1 MQHVLGFRVL
11 VHSQVL
17 SLPTTHPPMSRLDVT
32 PAIITVRNS
41 GSTASAA
48 PVNTNDG
55 FVGFDSE
62 KLKTAG
68 TSTILPPVWDAG
80 EELHVHMVVVALMIA
95 CSRRTI
101 LVFGPYII
109 PSSTKDRHIYVSDS
123 CSGQTM
129 EEKIGEE
136 GKCQRR
142 TETKRFSRWVEH
154 IGNTIASLKRVPRL
168 SKSVCSTPVYILIPA
183 GTEDNNELCT
193 HIPGPACA
201 STTGNIEAGP
211 GEGYVHIHRG
221 VHGDDTDDLPAAT
234 YTWLNPAAEVFIG
247 RPTLL

>member
-32 PAIITVRNS
+32 PITTVRNS
-41 GSTASAA
+41 VSTASAA

-101 LVFGPYII
+101 LVFGPYTI
-109 PSSTKDRHIYVSDS
+109 PSSTKDRTCHIYVSDS

-142 TETKRFSRWVEH
+142 MKR
-154 IGNTIASLKRVPRL
+154 KD
-168 SKSVCSTPVYILIPA
+168 SV
-183 GTEDNNELCT
+183 G
-193 HIPGPACA
+193 G
-201 STTGNIEAGP
+201 
-211 GEGYVHIHRG
+211 
-221 VHGDDTDDLPAAT
+221 
-234 YTWLNPAAEVFIG
+234 
-247 RPTLL
+247 